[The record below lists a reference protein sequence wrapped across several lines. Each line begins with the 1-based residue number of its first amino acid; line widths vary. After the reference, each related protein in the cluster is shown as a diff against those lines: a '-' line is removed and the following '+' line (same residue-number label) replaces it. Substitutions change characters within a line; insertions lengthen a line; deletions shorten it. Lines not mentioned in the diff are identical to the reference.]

1 MVPSF
6 SWRPGI
12 TEPIFILSP
21 LQGCNRTQKSCSYL
35 DNNERTENNEDKW
48 SSHKAESLPSPW
60 LLILTSL
67 NMYDYWHSWSL
78 VSWCFHGYHNILSFG
93 IHHECC
99 CKLFCGSPQP
109 CLTYF
114 AVVVFDRRCQ
124 VGILNRICGGS
135 AQPSSSKNTCIK
147 KWNLCCWDEKP
158 QIRTL
163 QHSLWPIV
171 EARTIAE
178 FFSSQI
184 CCACPGSF
192 SNAMAELKS
201 PV

>member
-114 AVVVFDRRCQ
+114 AVVVFDRPCQ
-124 VGILNRICGGS
+124 VGILNRICGGECPAQQLKEYLYQEVKFVLLGWKAPNQNIATFPLTHCRS
-135 AQPSSSKNTCIK
+135 ADNCGI
-147 KWNLCCWDEKP
+147 L
-158 QIRTL
+158 
-163 QHSLWPIV
+163 
-171 EARTIAE
+171 
-178 FFSSQI
+178 FFTDLPRL
-184 CCACPGSF
+184 PGQLF
-192 SNAMAELKS
+192 
-201 PV
+201 